1 MQIYLNISLWNYNY
15 FYSFNCLLPNETK
28 MNFLNSFIM
37 IIFLLLIYFLNNNLL
52 IVTTVTLIN
61 SYLICYLQ
69 YGLEIP
75 FSQLV
80 IELVGSIIFHVFIML
95 LIKNE
100 SVKKRKCFLENYNNK
115 CNNEH
120 YKELLNVMKSF
131 VVLVNKNKVICENN
145 FVLSYFEK
153 KEKEN
158 IIDDNEKL
166 VSIEESRKK
175 TFINS

>member
-1 MQIYLNISLWNYNY
+1 MIIGWIIEIILLILLSVYKKKLQTKSNYILMQIYLNISLWNYNY

-95 LIKNE
+95 LIKN
-100 SVKKRKCFLENYNNK
+100 
-115 CNNEH
+115 
-120 YKELLNVMKSF
+120 
-131 VVLVNKNKVICENN
+131 
-145 FVLSYFEK
+145 
-153 KEKEN
+153 
-158 IIDDNEKL
+158 
-166 VSIEESRKK
+166 
-175 TFINS
+175 